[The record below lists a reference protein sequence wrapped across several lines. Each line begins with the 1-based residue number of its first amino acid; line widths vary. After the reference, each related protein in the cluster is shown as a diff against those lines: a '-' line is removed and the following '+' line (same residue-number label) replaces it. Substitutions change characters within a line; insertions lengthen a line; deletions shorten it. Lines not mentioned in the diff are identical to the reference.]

1 MIELLR
7 TNDPV
12 LISWLTAILA
22 EANIEIKVFDAHT
35 SILEGSANAIRRR
48 VMVIDDD
55 FARAKQIFKAGIEE
69 LEGGVSAYEYPE

>member
-22 EANIEIKVFDAHT
+22 EAGIEIIVFDAHT
-35 SILEGSANAIRRR
+35 SILEGSANAIPRRLAVSSDDYDRACR
-48 VMVIDDD
+48 VLEESGEHIDTD
-55 FARAKQIFKAGIEE
+55 
-69 LEGGVSAYEYPE
+69 